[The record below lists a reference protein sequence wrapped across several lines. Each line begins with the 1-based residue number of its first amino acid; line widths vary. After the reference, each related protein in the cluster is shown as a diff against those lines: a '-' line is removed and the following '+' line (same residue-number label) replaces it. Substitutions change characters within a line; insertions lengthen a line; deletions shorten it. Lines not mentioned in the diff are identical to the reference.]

1 MASKKRIIIT
11 GAAGFVGSNL
21 SARLIAD
28 GHEVIGIDDLSHGC
42 VENISTLRDSDR
54 FRFLHGDL
62 REPGLMKPLEA
73 DTIVHLASQKIP
85 RYSNSYRTI
94 EDNNTMSSLVIERAL
109 DTGAHLVFAS
119 TSDVYGKNPRVP
131 FNESSDLVLGPTMV
145 KRWAY
150 AASKI
155 HSEHKI
161 IANGEEKGLKY
172 TILRLFGSYG
182 PNQNLTWWG
191 GPQSVFIDKAFRNE
205 PIELHGDGQQTRTFT
220 YVEDTVQGFMLAITR
235 EEAMGGIFNV
245 ASDPSTETTIEGLA
259 RLIWSLIRPE
269 DHEPRLTCIPYASF
283 GGGYEDVLRRVPDI
297 TRISSMLGFEPRF
310 GLEEGLR
317 LTIDWQRG
325 RTA

>member
-1 MASKKRIIIT
+1 MKRILIT

-21 SARLIAD
+21 TARLLSE
-28 GHEVIGIDDLSHGC
+28 GYEVIGIDDFSHGSPQN
-42 VENISTLRDSDR
+42 VGALQDHDR
-54 FRFLHGDL
+54 FRFIEGDIRDATL
-62 REPGLMKPLEA
+62 LGRLEA

-94 EDNNTMSSLVIERAL
+94 EDNNEMSTVVIQRAL
-109 DTGAHLVFAS
+109 DLGAHLVFAS

-131 FNESSDLVLGPTMV
+131 FCEDSDLVLGPTKV

-161 IANGEEKGLKY
+161 IATGEEKGLKY

-191 GPQSVFIDKAFRNE
+191 GPQSVFIGKAFLNE

-220 YVEDTVQGFMLAITR
+220 YVDDTVQGFMLAIGR
-235 EEAMGGIFNV
+235 KEALGEVFNV
-245 ASDPSTETTIEGLA
+245 ASDPTTETTIEGLA
-259 RLIWSLIRPE
+259 RLIWGLIRPH
-269 DHEPRLTCIPYASF
+269 HEPKLTFIPYSSF

-297 TRISSMLGFEPRF
+297 SRISDMLGFRPRF
-310 GLEEGLR
+310 GLEEGMK
-317 LTIDWQRG
+317 LTIDWQRS